1 MLQMQGA
8 RFSRNEAYL
17 AYVAVTRKLKQR
29 SRWGIF
35 SGIRSEKGG
44 NMWTF
49 GWWTTGRDQAA
60 IDLFETVYNAIN
72 NGIIPGEISYVF
84 SSREPGESEFSDR
97 LAEMAAGHGIP
108 VVSLSAVRFRPDIR
122 KQDRDAWRQ
131 TYHKEVLINKVK
143 GFPAQVVVLAGY
155 MWVVSPE
162 VCRKLSIINL
172 HPAAPG
178 GPAGTW
184 QEVIWQLLD
193 QKAGK
198 TGVMMHLVTPELDK
212 GPAVTYCSFSIQ
224 GDAWD
229 PLWDQFEHELQRSS
243 IEEIRE
249 SFGESQPLF
258 AKIRNEGVKRE
269 LPLIVQ
275 TIRSLAAGEIS
286 IKDSQLYNRTGNKL
300 AGPYDLTDAI

>member
-1 MLQMQGA
+1 LA
-8 RFSRNEAYL
+8 EAGWPGY
-17 AYVAVTRKLKQR
+17 
-29 SRWGIF
+29 
-35 SGIRSEKGG
+35 RSEKGE

-60 IDLFETVYNAIN
+60 IDLFETVHNAITD
-72 NGIIPGEISYVF
+72 GIIPGEISYVF
-84 SSREPGESEFSDR
+84 SSREPGESKFSGR
-97 LAEMAAGHGIP
+97 LVKRAEDCGIQ
-108 VVSLSAVRFRPDIR
+108 VVSLSAVSFRPDLR
-122 KQDRDAWRQ
+122 KQDREAWRQ
-131 TYHKEVLINKVK
+131 AYHKEVLDKIR
-143 GFPAQVVVLAGY
+143 GFSAQVVVLAGY

-162 VCRKLSIINL
+162 VCQKLSIINL

-193 QKAGK
+193 QKADK

-224 GDAWD
+224 GDTWN
-229 PLWDQFEHELQRSS
+229 PLWKEFEHELQRSS
-243 IEEIRE
+243 LEEIKV

-258 AKIRNEGVKRE
+258 ARIRNEGVKRE

-275 TIRSLAAGEIS
+275 TIKSLAAGEIS
-286 IKDSQLYNRTGNKL
+286 IKDSQLYDRTGSKL
-300 AGPYDLTDAI
+300 PGPYDLSDAIVTTA

>member
-1 MLQMQGA
+1 
-8 RFSRNEAYL
+8 
-17 AYVAVTRKLKQR
+17 
-29 SRWGIF
+29 
-35 SGIRSEKGG
+35 
-44 NMWTF
+44 MWSF
-49 GWWTTGRDQAA
+49 GWWTTGRDHAA
-60 IDLFETVYNAIN
+60 IDLFETVHNAIK
-72 NGIIPGEISYVF
+72 NGVIPGKISYVF

-97 LAEMAAGHGIP
+97 LAKMAADHGIP
-108 VVSLSAVRFRPDIR
+108 VVSLSGVRFRPELR
-122 KQDRDAWRQ
+122 KQNREVWGHA
-131 TYHKEVLINKVK
+131 YHKEVLAKVK
-143 GFPAQVVVLAGY
+143 DFTAQVVVLAGY

-193 QKAGK
+193 QKADR

-224 GDAWD
+224 GSAWD
-229 PLWDQFEHELQRSS
+229 HLWNQFEHELQRSS
-243 IEEIRE
+243 LEKIKE

-258 AKIRNEGVKRE
+258 ARIRNEGTKKE

-286 IKDSQLYNRTGNKL
+286 IKDSQLYDRTGSKL
-300 AGPYDLTDAI
+300 AGPYDLTGAIVTTA

>member
-1 MLQMQGA
+1 
-8 RFSRNEAYL
+8 
-17 AYVAVTRKLKQR
+17 
-29 SRWGIF
+29 
-35 SGIRSEKGG
+35 
-44 NMWTF
+44 MWSF

-60 IDLFETVYNAIN
+60 IDLFETVHNAIN

-84 SSREPGESEFSDR
+84 SSREPGESKFSDR
-97 LAEMAAGHGIP
+97 LVKMAADCGIP
-108 VVSLSAVRFRPDIR
+108 VVSLSAARFRPDLR
-122 KQDRDAWRQ
+122 KQDREAWRQ
-131 TYHKEVLINKVK
+131 AYHKEVLINKVK
-143 GFPAQVVVLAGY
+143 GSPAQVVVLAGY

-193 QKAGK
+193 QKADK

-224 GDAWD
+224 GGAWD
-229 PLWDQFEHELQRSS
+229 PLWEQFEHELQRSGL
-243 IEEIRE
+243 EEIKE

-258 AKIRNEGVKRE
+258 AKIRNEGTKKE

-286 IKDSQLYNRTGNKL
+286 IKDSQLYDRTGNKL
-300 AGPYDLTDAI
+300 AGPYDLSESIITTA